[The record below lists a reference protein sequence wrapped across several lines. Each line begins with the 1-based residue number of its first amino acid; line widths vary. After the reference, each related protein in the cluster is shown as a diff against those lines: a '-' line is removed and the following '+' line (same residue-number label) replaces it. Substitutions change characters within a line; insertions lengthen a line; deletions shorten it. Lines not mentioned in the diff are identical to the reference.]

1 MGGVS
6 MSRMML
12 GAVMGFM
19 AGAALMMTATGK
31 ALRSG
36 VKQDMRKAKEMIEDM
51 EQCSCTDR

>member
-1 MGGVS
+1 MN
-6 MSRMML
+6 RMML
-12 GAVMGFM
+12 GAAMGFM